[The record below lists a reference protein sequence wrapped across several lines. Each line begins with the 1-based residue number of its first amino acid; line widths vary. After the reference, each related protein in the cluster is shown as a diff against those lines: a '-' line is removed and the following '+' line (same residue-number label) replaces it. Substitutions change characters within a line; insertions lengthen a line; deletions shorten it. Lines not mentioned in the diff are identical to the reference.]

1 MLIIDIIDKV
11 FGTRTSNLRLNSIYI
26 NEEGQRGGRR
36 LSLSSPLLQYLYIY
50 IDIYKKTYGGD
61 AMWDSIMKNLFSPSK
76 AQAISPCFTP
86 VYSMIEDTC
95 QGKQS

>member
-26 NEEGQRGGRR
+26 NGEGQREGRI
-36 LSLSSPLLQYLYIY
+36 YIY
-50 IDIYKKTYGGD
+50 KQTYGGD

-86 VYSMIEDTC
+86 VYSMIEDTW